1 MDKHMEKEKNIEAL
15 REGYQETETSVSAN
29 RRSRRAFRTWMY
41 TAIAIMLVMSAVMG
55 SAWAYFTTYAK
66 AKGGVTLKLGHEE
79 HIDEEFEDWEKI
91 IDLTSTEDSNEVYL
105 RVKAFCA
112 EYDVTYANT
121 QNWTEGDNDWMY
133 YDKTLAP
140 GKSLSESGD
149 QLKAKINDVPKSGDE
164 GLEDGK
170 TFNVIIVYE
179 SMEVQ
184 YEEKTGRKLSAQEA
198 DWSREL
204 ETTRTITKLGGG
216 E

>member
-1 MDKHMEKEKNIEAL
+1 MDKHMEKERNIEAL
-15 REGYQETETSVSAN
+15 REGYQETEATVSTKK
-29 RRSRRAFRTWMY
+29 RSGRAFRAWMY
-41 TAIAIMLVMSAVMG
+41 AAIAVMLIMSATMG
-55 SAWAYFTTYAK
+55 SAWAYFTSYAK

-79 HIDEEFEDWEKI
+79 QIDEDFDNWEKV
-91 IDLTSTEDSNEVYL
+91 IDLTSTDDSNPVYL

-112 EYDVTYANT
+112 EYDVTYDNT
-121 QNWTEGDNDWMY
+121 QNWTKGAEDWMY

-149 QLKAKINDVPKSGDE
+149 QLKAKINNVPKSGDE

-184 YEEKTGRKLSAQEA
+184 YDETGKALSAQEA
-198 DWSREL
+198 DWNREL

>member
-1 MDKHMEKEKNIEAL
+1 
-15 REGYQETETSVSAN
+15 
-29 RRSRRAFRTWMY
+29 
-41 TAIAIMLVMSAVMG
+41 
-55 SAWAYFTTYAK
+55 
-66 AKGGVTLKLGHEE
+66 
-79 HIDEEFEDWEKI
+79 
-91 IDLTSTEDSNEVYL
+91 
-105 RVKAFCA
+105 
-112 EYDVTYANT
+112 
-121 QNWTEGDNDWMY
+121 MY

-149 QLKAKINDVPKSGDE
+149 QLKAKINNVPKSGDE

-184 YEEKTGRKLSAQEA
+184 YDETGKALSAQEA
-198 DWSREL
+198 DWNREL